1 MVQESHQSAP
11 LVPPAAHHSSVALT
25 LSQFLHHHLLWFL
38 IGAYAIAVVSPTFGL
53 WIRRMSFG
61 EIVLFQEHTP
71 VSLLLLMLA
80 MLMFNAGLGLKTE
93 HLRTV
98 LQRKFALFAGLAAN
112 VVIPMAY
119 IFVVTLVMRLWYEP
133 DEAQH
138 ILVGLALVAAMPI
151 AGASTAWA
159 QNSNG
164 NLALSLGLVLFSTVL
179 SPLVTPVALRVFG
192 EMAAE
197 EYERV
202 LHGLAAYGS
211 GAFLGLWVV
220 APSLLGIALR
230 RLVPQRWMTA
240 GMPYLKLIN
249 SINLLLLNYSNG
261 SVSLPQAA
269 ADRDYDFLAVTL
281 AITTGLCLAAFATG
295 YGLSGW
301 FKLERA
307 ERMSLMYGLGM
318 NNNGTGLVLA
328 SLVLSSYPRIMVP
341 IIFYN
346 LVQHLVAGTVH
357 MAAEKNWREPEQ
369 EESRTSV
376 ESTSTGRQ
384 GAKRT
389 MSTASVIGALV
400 LVEIVRHSLGVGI
413 MMWGA
418 S

>member
-1 MVQESHQSAP
+1 MVLS
-11 LVPPAAHHSSVALT
+11 

-38 IGAYAIAVVSPTFGL
+38 ISAYVIAVVSPTFGL
-53 WIRRMSFG
+53 WIRSTSFG
-61 EIVLFQEHTP
+61 EIALFHEHTP

-93 HLRTV
+93 HLRAV
-98 LQRKFALFAGLAAN
+98 MQRKSALFAGLAAN
-112 VVIPMAY
+112 VAIPMAY
-119 IFVVTLVMRLWYEP
+119 IFAVTLVMRLWYEP

-164 NLALSLGLVLFSTVL
+164 NLALSLGLVLFSTLL

-220 APSLLGIALR
+220 VPSLLGIAVR
-230 RLVPQRWMTA
+230 RLVPQGWMTA
-240 GMPYLKLIN
+240 GLPYLKFIN

-281 AITTGLCLAAFATG
+281 AITTGLCLAAFAAG
-295 YGLSGW
+295 YGLSCL
-301 FKLERA
+301 FKLKRA

-328 SLVLSSYPRIMVP
+328 SLVLASYPRIMVP

-357 MAAEKNWREPEQ
+357 MVAEKKWREPEQ
-369 EESRTSV
+369 AESRTAV
-376 ESTSTGRQ
+376 ESTSTDRQ
-384 GAKRT
+384 GPKRT
-389 MSTASVIGALV
+389 MSTATIIGAL
-400 LVEIVRHSLGVGI
+400 ILGGMVHRFLAVGI
-413 MMWGA
+413 AGL
-418 S
+418 SG

>member
-1 MVQESHQSAP
+1 MVRDSHHPTTVAH
-11 LVPPAAHHSSVALT
+11 PATNRSSVVLT
-25 LSQFLHHHLLWFL
+25 LSQFLHHRLLWFL
-38 IGAYAIAVVSPTFGL
+38 IGAYVIAIVSPTFGL
-53 WIRRMSFG
+53 WIRSTSFG
-61 EIVLFQEHTP
+61 EVVLFQEHTR
-71 VSLLLLMLA
+71 VSLLLVMLA

-93 HLRTV
+93 HLQTV
-98 LQRKFALFAGLAAN
+98 MQRKFALFAGLAAN
-112 VVIPMAY
+112 LAIPMAY
-119 IFVVTLVMRLWYEP
+119 IFGVTLVMRLWYEP

-164 NLALSLGLVLFSTVL
+164 NLALSLGLVLFSTIL

-202 LHGLAAYGS
+202 LQGLAAYGS

-220 APSLLGIALR
+220 VPSLLGIAVR
-230 RLVPQRWMTA
+230 RLIPQRWLTVV
-240 GMPYLKLIN
+240 MPYLKLVN

-261 SVSLPQAA
+261 SVSLPQAV
-269 ADRDYDFLAVTL
+269 ADRDYDFLAVTS

-295 YGLSGW
+295 YGLSYV

-307 ERMSLMYGLGM
+307 ERVSLMYGLGM

-357 MAAEKNWREPEQ
+357 MVAEKKWKESEQ
-369 EESRTSV
+369 ADSRTTI
-376 ESTSTGRQ
+376 ELTSTDRPR
-384 GAKRT
+384 AKRT
-389 MSTASVIGALV
+389 VSTA
-400 LVEIVRHSLGVGI
+400 
-413 MMWGA
+413 
-418 S
+418 

>member
-1 MVQESHQSAP
+1 MNRESHHSMTTDH
-11 LVPPAAHHSSVALT
+11 PPAHRSSAALA
-25 LSQFLHHHLLWFL
+25 LSHFLHHHLLWFL

-53 WIRRMSFG
+53 WIRRTSFG
-61 EIVLFQEHTP
+61 EIALFQEQTR
-71 VSLLLLMLA
+71 VSLLLVMLA
-80 MLMFNAGLGLKTE
+80 MLMFNAGVGLKTE

-98 LQRKFALFAGLAAN
+98 MQRKFALFAGLAAN
-112 VVIPMAY
+112 LAIPMAY
-119 IFVVTLVMRLWYEP
+119 IFAVTLVMRLWYEP

-179 SPLVTPVALRVFG
+179 SPLVTPVAFRVFG

-202 LHGLAAYGS
+202 LQGLAAYGS
-211 GAFLGLWVV
+211 GTFLGLWVV
-220 APSLLGIALR
+220 VPSLLGITVR
-230 RLVPQRWMTA
+230 RLVPSRWMTVV
-240 GMPYLKLIN
+240 MPYLKLVN

-269 ADRDYDFLAVTL
+269 ADRDYDFLTVTL

-307 ERMSLMYGLGM
+307 ERVSLMYGLGM

-346 LVQHLVAGTVH
+346 LIQHLVAGTVH
-357 MAAEKNWREPEQ
+357 MVAEEKWREPEQ
-369 EESRTSV
+369 THPKTTI
-376 ESTSTGRQ
+376 ESTSTERPS
-384 GAKRT
+384 AKRT
-389 MSTASVIGALV
+389 VSTA
-400 LVEIVRHSLGVGI
+400 
-413 MMWGA
+413 
-418 S
+418 

>member
-1 MVQESHQSAP
+1 MNR
-11 LVPPAAHHSSVALT
+11 SSVVLR

-38 IGAYAIAVVSPTFGL
+38 ISAYVLAIASPTFGL
-53 WIRRMSFG
+53 WIRRTSFG
-61 EIVLFQEHTP
+61 EIVLFQEPTR
-71 VSLLLLMLA
+71 VSLLLVMLA
-80 MLMFNAGLGLKTE
+80 MLMFNAGLGLKME

-98 LQRKFALFAGLAAN
+98 MQRKFALFAGLAAN
-112 VVIPMAY
+112 LAIPMAY
-119 IFVVTLVMRLWYEP
+119 IFAVTLMMRLWYEP
-133 DEAQH
+133 EEAQH

-164 NLALSLGLVLFSTVL
+164 NLALSLGLVLFSTIL
-179 SPLVTPVALRVFG
+179 SPLVTPVALQVFG

-220 APSLLGIALR
+220 VPSLLGIAVR
-230 RLVPQRWMTA
+230 WLVPPRWTTV
-240 GMPYLKLIN
+240 GMPYLKLVN

-261 SVSLPQAA
+261 AVSLPQAA

-295 YGLSGW
+295 YALSRW

-307 ERMSLMYGLGM
+307 ERVSLMYGLGM

-346 LVQHLVAGTVH
+346 LIQHLVAGTVH
-357 MAAEKNWREPEQ
+357 TVAEKKWREPEQ
-369 EESRTSV
+369 ADSRAAIESKPTDV
-376 ESTSTGRQ
+376 Q
-384 GAKRT
+384 QAKRS
-389 MSTASVIGALV
+389 MSTA
-400 LVEIVRHSLGVGI
+400 
-413 MMWGA
+413 
-418 S
+418 

>member
-1 MVQESHQSAP
+1 MTRESNHSTPSVHPTARQ
-11 LVPPAAHHSSVALT
+11 SSVVLT

-53 WIRRMSFG
+53 WIRSTSLG
-61 EIVLFQEHTP
+61 EIVLFQEPTH

-98 LQRKFALFAGLAAN
+98 MQRKFALLAGLAAN
-112 VVIPMAY
+112 VAIPMAY
-119 IFVVTLVMRLWYEP
+119 IFAVTLVMRLWYEP

-179 SPLVTPVALRVFG
+179 SPLVTPIALRVFG

-197 EYERV
+197 EYEKV

-220 APSLLGIALR
+220 VPSLLGIAVR
-230 RLVPQRWMTA
+230 RLVPQRWMTV
-240 GMPYLKLIN
+240 GMPYLKLVN
-249 SINLLLLNYSNG
+249 SINLLILNYSNG

-295 YGLSGW
+295 YGLSCL

-307 ERMSLMYGLGM
+307 ERVSLMYGMGM

-369 EESRTSV
+369 AESETTV
-376 ESTSTGRQ
+376 ELTSTDRH

-389 MSTASVIGALV
+389 MSTASVIVALV
-400 LVEIVRHSLGVGI
+400 LGGIVCHSLAVG
-413 MMWGA
+413 MTWGP

>member
-1 MVQESHQSAP
+1 
-11 LVPPAAHHSSVALT
+11 
-25 LSQFLHHHLLWFL
+25 LSQFLHQHLLWFL
-38 IGAYAIAVVSPTFGL
+38 IGAYVIAVVSPTFGL
-53 WIRRMSFG
+53 WIRNLSFG
-61 EIVLFQEHTP
+61 EVIVFQEHTR
-71 VSLLLLMLA
+71 VSLLLVMLA
-80 MLMFNAGLGLKTE
+80 MLMFNAGVGLKTE
-93 HLRTV
+93 HLRAV
-98 LQRKFALFAGLAAN
+98 MQRKFAVVAGLAAN
-112 VVIPMAY
+112 VAIPMAY
-119 IFVVTLVMRLWYEP
+119 IFAVTLVMRLWYEP

-164 NLALSLGLVLFSTVL
+164 NLALSLGLVLFSTIL
-179 SPLVTPVALRVFG
+179 SPLVTPVAFRVFG

-202 LHGLAAYGS
+202 LQGLAAYGS
-211 GAFLGLWVV
+211 GTFLGLWVV
-220 APSLLGIALR
+220 LPSLLGIAVR
-230 RLVPQRWMTA
+230 RLVPSKWTTV

-295 YGLSGW
+295 YGLSCL

-307 ERMSLMYGLGM
+307 ERVSLMYGLGM

-328 SLVLSSYPRIMVP
+328 SLVLSSYPRVMVP

-346 LVQHLVAGTVH
+346 LVQHLVAGTLH
-357 MAAEKNWREPEQ
+357 MVAEKKWREPEQ
-369 EESRTSV
+369 ADSGTTE
-376 ESTSTGRQ
+376 ESTSTKRRH
-384 GAKRT
+384 AKRP
-389 MSTASVIGALV
+389 MSTESLIAALV
-400 LVEIVRHSLGVGI
+400 LGEMIHHSLAVG
-413 MMWGA
+413 MAGP
-418 S
+418 SG

>member
-1 MVQESHQSAP
+1 MARDSHHTITIP
-11 LVPPAAHHSSVALT
+11 DPATNRSSVVLA

-38 IGAYAIAVVSPTFGL
+38 IGAYVIAIVSPAFGL
-53 WIRRMSFG
+53 WIRKTSLG
-61 EIVLFQEHTP
+61 EIVLFQERAQ
-71 VSLLLLMLA
+71 VSLLLIMLA
-80 MLMFNAGLGLKTE
+80 MLMFNAGLGLKIE

-98 LQRKFALFAGLAAN
+98 LQRKFALGAGLAAN
-112 VVIPMAY
+112 VAIPMAY
-119 IFVVTLVMRLWYEP
+119 IFAVTLVMRLWYEP

-159 QNSNG
+159 QNTNG

-179 SPLVTPVALRVFG
+179 SPLVTPIALRVFG

-197 EYERV
+197 EYEQV

-220 APSLLGIALR
+220 APSLLGIAVR
-230 RLVPQRWMTA
+230 TLVPAGWMTV
-240 GMPYLKLIN
+240 GMPYVKFAN
-249 SINLLLLNYSNG
+249 SITLLLLNYSNG

-281 AITTGLCLAAFATG
+281 AITTGLCLLAFATG
-295 YGLSGW
+295 YGLSCL
-301 FKLERA
+301 FNLERA
-307 ERMSLMYGLGM
+307 ERVSLMYGLGM

-328 SLVLSSYPRIMVP
+328 SLLLSSYPRIMVP

-357 MAAEKNWREPEQ
+357 MVAEKKWREPEQ
-369 EESRTSV
+369 VNSRST
-376 ESTSTGRQ
+376 EKSTSTERPR
-384 GAKRT
+384 AKRT
-389 MSTASVIGALV
+389 LLTA
-400 LVEIVRHSLGVGI
+400 
-413 MMWGA
+413 
-418 S
+418 